1 MDINKYAALQK
12 IIEEMEEENANGK
25 IILFMEDGE
34 VKSVEVDRKV
44 KLHLT
49 VMKAVIQ

>member
-1 MDINKYAALQK
+1 MTAEKYAALQK

-34 VKSVEVDRKV
+34 IKAVEVDRKV
-44 KLHLT
+44 KFLLHISQPL
-49 VMKAVIQ
+49 V

>member
-34 VKSVEVDRKV
+34 VKAVEVDRKV
-44 KLHLT
+44 KLLLHISQPL
-49 VMKAVIQ
+49 V